1 MITDECAGMG
11 GYLKASSRKIAYK
24 LALFYS
30 WQINNIMAL
39 SNINQILL
47 RNIEL
52 LEGSR
57 PLLINLEAAG
67 LVPELLA
74 HYPDASITCFNNNFS
89 QYQAISERFPTQIET
104 RFGSH
109 YQSEHCHDVIV
120 IAFPKSKPELAF
132 TLSMIADVVAD
143 DATVIFVGDNKGGI
157 KSVAKQ
163 SSDYIDCCM
172 KQDNARHC
180 LLFTGRY
187 IKPAQAFKLSDWF
200 SYYEIIIANESIK
213 IAALPGVFSQKGL
226 DKGTKV
232 LLDNLPDKIQGK
244 VLDFGCGAGTI
255 SVALAKLYP
264 NIKLTLIDVSALAI
278 ASAKETLAINQ
289 LNGRCIASDGLSQV
303 SDSFDTIISNPP
315 FHQGLKTYYAA
326 TETFLQQCTKHM
338 TPNSNLIVV
347 ANNFLKYQPIM
358 REFIGGTEKTTI
370 SNGFTVY
377 LSNRQ

>member
-120 IAFPKSKPELAF
+120 IAFPK
-132 TLSMIADVVAD
+132 V
-143 DATVIFVGDNKGGI
+143 
-157 KSVAKQ
+157 
-163 SSDYIDCCM
+163 
-172 KQDNARHC
+172 
-180 LLFTGRY
+180 
-187 IKPAQAFKLSDWF
+187 
-200 SYYEIIIANESIK
+200 
-213 IAALPGVFSQKGL
+213 
-226 DKGTKV
+226 
-232 LLDNLPDKIQGK
+232 
-244 VLDFGCGAGTI
+244 
-255 SVALAKLYP
+255 
-264 NIKLTLIDVSALAI
+264 
-278 ASAKETLAINQ
+278 
-289 LNGRCIASDGLSQV
+289 
-303 SDSFDTIISNPP
+303 NP
-315 FHQGLKTYYAA
+315 
-326 TETFLQQCTKHM
+326 
-338 TPNSNLIVV
+338 S
-347 ANNFLKYQPIM
+347 
-358 REFIGGTEKTTI
+358 
-370 SNGFTVY
+370 
-377 LSNRQ
+377 